1 MTMERN
7 PTGNQGRSERPLTLA
22 KRIRQGEGLAGLL
35 VKMPAAAVVEIAA
48 HVGFDFVVLD
58 TEHGVRDSYMLE
70 SHLRAAG
77 SAGIPALVRV
87 PRHNGHEMLFALDA
101 GAAGIVAPR
110 VIDVPDVQSIV
121 DAAYY
126 PPVGQRGLSLST
138 RAAHHGLREVGSHIE
153 AALQETVLVVQIED
167 AQAVPNAAAIA
178 AHPQVDAVFIGPNDL
193 SSSMGWPGD
202 RDREEVRAAV
212 DEVIA
217 AVRGD
222 ASAALCMLATSAAEA
237 HAWRRRGATLTI
249 LTAELLI
256 SRCLAEIAAALHTE
270 PAPIEGGK

>member
-1 MTMERN
+1 MTAAGG
-7 PTGNQGRSERPLTLA
+7 PDRSSECRPTLA
-22 KRIRQGEGLAGLL
+22 KRIRCGEELAGLL

-58 TEHGVRDSYMLE
+58 TEHGARDAHMLE
-70 SHLRAAG
+70 MHIRAADG
-77 SAGIPALVRV
+77 VGIPALVRV

-101 GAAGIVAPR
+101 GATGIVAPR
-110 VIDVPDVQSIV
+110 VIDVSDVEEIV
-121 DAAYY
+121 SAAFY

-138 RAAHHGLREVGSHIE
+138 RAGRHGLSDVGSHIE

-167 AQAVPNAAAIA
+167 AAAVPNAGAIA

-212 DEVIA
+212 ENVIA
-217 AVRGD
+217 AVRGE
-222 ASAALCMLATSAAEA
+222 ASAALCMLAASAAEA
-237 HAWRRRGATLTI
+237 HAWRRRGAALTI
-249 LTAELLI
+249 VTAELLI
-256 SRCLAEIAAALHTE
+256 SRCLAEISSALHSA
-270 PAPIEGGK
+270 PAEGDRA